1 MSTHKVEVVR
11 LGPVTKL
18 ENADSL
24 GVVQVWGYTA
34 IVRLGDIVEG
44 DLAVYIEPD
53 YVLPTPGE
61 NADVAARFAFLG
73 DKRRVKARRLR
84 GTWSQGL
91 LVKAWGDMK
100 EGDDVMELL
109 SITRWDPPIQ
119 SHGRPGAQG
128 TGGAS
133 ESPHPSLAGL
143 SKYDVESLRRH
154 NKVFEHGELV
164 YASEKIHG
172 CFSRYSWRDD
182 RLWAGSRT
190 RWVKAPGTYVRDDGI
205 EYEAHASVWWLAVQ
219 QNPWIEEWCR
229 ANPDCVLYGEVFGQ
243 VQDLKYGSKPGQIF
257 FRAFDVLRKDWT
269 YVDAEEFAKIIPDEH
284 RAPDVYVGPCDFKL
298 LEELSRGDSR
308 IPGAK
313 HLAEGVVV
321 KPAKERRERSI
332 GRVFAKL
339 VSDRYLSRE

>member
-1 MSTHKVEVVR
+1 MSTHEVKVVKVGE
-11 LGPVTKL
+11 VTKIA
-18 ENADSL
+18 NSDNL
-24 GVVQVWGYTA
+24 GTTQIWGYTA

-53 YVLPTPGE
+53 YVLPTPAE

-73 DKRRVKARRLR
+73 DKRRIKAKRLR

-100 EGDDVMELL
+100 EGDDVMEQL
-109 SITRWDPPIQ
+109 SIIRYEPSMGKI
-119 SHGRPGAQG
+119 G
-128 TGGAS
+128 TNGNA
-133 ESPHPSLAGL
+133 ESPCPSLAGI
-143 SKYDVESLRRH
+143 SKYDVESLRRY
-154 NKVFEHGELV
+154 NGVFEPGEIV

-172 CFSRYSWRDD
+172 ANARFSWRED
-182 RLWAGSRT
+182 RLWVGSRSQWL
-190 RWVKAPGTYVRDDGI
+190 RKPGTYAREDGT
-205 EYEAHASVWWLAVQ
+205 EYEANDTLWWQAVD
-219 QNPWIEEWCR
+219 QNPWIQEWCQ
-229 ANPDCVLYGEVFGQ
+229 ANPDSVLYGEVYGQ

-257 FRAFDVLRKDWT
+257 FRAFDILRKDWT
-269 YVDAEEFAKIIPDEH
+269 YVDAEEFVKIIPTEH
-284 RAPDVYVGPCDFKL
+284 RAPDVYIGTYEFAL

-313 HLAEGVVV
+313 HLAEGLVV

-339 VSDRYLSRE
+339 VSDRYLERA